1 MSPKVTY
8 VPDPS
13 KADGKPVGLQGSGP
27 PTIPV
32 VVGGVYVDVSTGNVY
47 TGSITTWMLITAG
60 AGQQVYNGVGVPV
73 FVPTST
79 AAIYYDTS
87 TSIIYLRNGAAWV

>member
-13 KADGKPVGLQGSGP
+13 KADGRPVGLQGSGP

-32 VVGGVYVDVSTGNVY
+32 VVGGIYVDILTGNVY
-47 TGSITTWMLITAG
+47 TGSTTWVLITASV
-60 AGQQVYNGVGVPV
+60 GQQVYNGAGVPV
-73 FVPTST
+73 FTPTST
-79 AAIYYDTS
+79 AAIYYDNS
-87 TSIIYLRNGAAWV
+87 TSIIYLWNGAAWV